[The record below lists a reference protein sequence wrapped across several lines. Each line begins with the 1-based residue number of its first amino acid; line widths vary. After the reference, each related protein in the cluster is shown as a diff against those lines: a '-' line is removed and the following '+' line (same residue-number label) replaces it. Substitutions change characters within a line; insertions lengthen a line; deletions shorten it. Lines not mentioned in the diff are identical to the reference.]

1 MVLTIGSDCKIPYL
15 KRDEVDGA
23 ARSDLINEAPLLC
36 PPSVIFE
43 GLPPKEG
50 ITCPRK
56 FRAVTRSLTA
66 RLVWPLGA
74 RKPS

>member
-1 MVLTIGSDCKIPYL
+1 MLTIGSDCKIPDL

-23 ARSDLINEAPLLC
+23 ARSDLINVAPLLC
-36 PPSVIFE
+36 PASVIFE
-43 GLPPKEG
+43 EQPPKEG
-50 ITCPRK
+50 ITRCRK
-56 FRAVTRSLTA
+56 FRAVTTSLTP